1 MEEYDLVVIG
11 GGAAGFFAA
20 INAAEKNP
28 NYKIVIIEKNR
39 NVLPKVKVS
48 GGGRCN
54 VTNSCLNP
62 NELIKNYPRGND
74 YLLEAFTKFGTKETF
89 AWFEKHGVGLKTEI
103 DGRVFPKTN
112 SSQTIIDL
120 FMSECYR
127 LGIQIV
133 TLERIKDIAQIENA
147 WFIESEKQLNIKA
160 KNLLI
165 ATGSDQRIW
174 DLLNS
179 LGVNIIN
186 PVPSLFTFNI
196 KDSLLNNLQG
206 VSFEKVGVTI
216 LASDFKNQGPFLITH
231 WGISGPAVLKL
242 SAWAAR
248 DLYLMNYEFKIKV
261 NWLFDVSKDKVLQSL
276 KENINLIPK
285 KNVIANPMFNLTAR
299 FWKYVC
305 EKSNILEYQ
314 KWAEMG
320 KKSILLLAENLVEA
334 TFEVKGKST
343 FKEEFVTAGGVNLE
357 EMDLATFSLKRY
369 PNLYL
374 AGEVLNIDAVT
385 GGFNFQAAWTGG
397 WIVGQSV

>member
-1 MEEYDLVVIG
+1 MEEYDLLVIG

-20 INAAEKNP
+20 INSAEKNP
-28 NYKIVIIEKNR
+28 SFKIAIIEKNR
-39 NVLPKVKVS
+39 EVLQKVKVS

-54 VTNSCLNP
+54 VTNSCFNP
-62 NELIKNYPRGND
+62 SELVKNYPRGSE
-74 YLLEAFTKFGTKETF
+74 YLLEAFNSFGTKETF
-89 AWFEKHGVGLKTEI
+89 DWFEKRGVPLKTEI
-103 DGRVFPKTN
+103 DHRVFPKSN

-120 FMSECYR
+120 FLKECSR
-127 LGIQIV
+127 LKVKIV
-133 TLERIKDIAQIENA
+133 TLERIKDLDKMDKE
-147 WFIESEKQLNIKA
+147 WLLETEKELKIKA
-160 KNLLI
+160 KKILI

-174 DLLNS
+174 GLLEN
-179 LGVNIIN
+179 LGVDIIK

-216 LASDFKNQGPFLITH
+216 LESDFKNQGPFLITH
-231 WGISGPAVLKL
+231 WGVSGPAVLKL

-261 NWLFDVSKDKVLQSL
+261 NWLFDISKDKVLQSL

-285 KNVIANPMFNLTAR
+285 KNVIAKPMFNLTAR

-305 EKSNILEYQ
+305 EKSNILKFQ

-357 EMDLATFSLKRY
+357 EMDLTTFSLKKY

-374 AGEVLNIDAVT
+374 AGEVLNIDAIT

-397 WIVGQSV
+397 WLVSQAV